1 MALLNL
7 DSLIPPDKEIQLNG
21 EKYTI
26 STNISTKLMLQFQ
39 QAFQGDNANVI
50 TEVML
55 EIIHQAFKKHHP
67 EITKEQLLDTLN
79 MQQMT
84 ALIQLLF
91 SGGETEGKK

>member
-7 DSLIPPDKEIQLNG
+7 DSLIPPDKEIQLNNK
-21 EKYTI
+21 KYTI

-39 QAFQGDNANVI
+39 QAFQGNDSNVT
-50 TEVML
+50 TEAML
-55 EIIHQAFKKHHP
+55 EIIQQAFKKNHP
-67 EITKEQLLDTLN
+67 EMTREILLETLN

-91 SGGETEGKK
+91 SGGETEEKK